1 MPLEIGNVLFVFRG
15 QEFLPRFMKSKSDI
29 TVTDEEW
36 IIINYEKRTMLLQNV
51 QRDRERERER
61 ESELTNTTPKQSY
74 CKIEKSWL
82 FSFEFDVWTRPQQK
96 KKRKINQLF
105 SCQKLKMIEIFS
117 PISLR

>member
-61 ESELTNTTPKQSY
+61 E
-74 CKIEKSWL
+74 W
-82 FSFEFDVWTRPQQK
+82 
-96 KKRKINQLF
+96 INQYY
-105 SCQKLKMIEIFS
+105 SKAKL
-117 PISLR
+117 L